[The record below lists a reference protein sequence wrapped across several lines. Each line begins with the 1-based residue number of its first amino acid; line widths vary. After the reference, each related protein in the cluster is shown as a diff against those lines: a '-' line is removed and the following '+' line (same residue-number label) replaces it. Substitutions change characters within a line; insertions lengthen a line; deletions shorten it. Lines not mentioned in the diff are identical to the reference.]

1 MEWSQQQLSGIK
13 SDFFEK
19 NIISLYIMDE
29 NKWRSEQTWPIS
41 DAKITKYYLHSGGM
55 ANTFLGNGSIST
67 IFPTKDENPDHY
79 ESDPSNPI
87 NSISGH
93 SLLGGSAEQRIN
105 EMRKDVLVYTS
116 SELKEDLEV
125 IGYINAMIYASTSAK
140 DTDFFIKLVDVT
152 TDGIA
157 YNVTQGGRRG
167 RYLKKDDLHLKHL
180 FLEILKNGT

>member
-1 MEWSQQQLSGIK
+1 
-13 SDFFEK
+13 
-19 NIISLYIMDE
+19 
-29 NKWRSEQTWPIS
+29 
-41 DAKITKYYLHSGGM
+41 
-55 ANTFLGNGSIST
+55 
-67 IFPTKDENPDHY
+67 
-79 ESDPSNPI
+79 
-87 NSISGH
+87 
-93 SLLGGSAEQRIN
+93 
-105 EMRKDVLVYTS
+105 MRKDVLVYTS

-152 TDGIA
+152 TDGIS